1 MNDVNLNM
9 PEKILLIRMLNEG
22 DVAAIGVPALRF
34 FRQKFP
40 QADIHF
46 LTFAQGKVIIELAE
60 PDTTIK
66 VLDLWPDD
74 FFQAME
80 VFLGLAETI
89 IGEAY
94 QQIVNL
100 DTAFMPCFLSRFL
113 QDAGEPVSGN
123 YLSISIEQMLS
134 QVRDQSLQADYVNV
148 TSAYMASSFF
158 TMSRWHTNW
167 WESDYLPDGGYPE
180 FYLKQC
186 CGFSGL
192 LMDTTITLAA
202 VQTKAPLNDKKTAK
216 DKTVALCLSQSEDGY
231 LYPHSEALRLA
242 LQSKGFTVIQ
252 DKETNNSVSNF
263 LILLNGSDLMVA
275 KPGTNKW
282 LADAVG
288 CPCLLVSGATEPKVF
303 MPDFA
308 TDPTPPCPVHG
319 DNNAGALAFTQLSSP
334 KECNCDD
341 PWLLADNIE
350 AILLDSD
357 EDTQHA

>member
-1 MNDVNLNM
+1 MNDVSANS

-40 QADIHF
+40 QAELHF
-46 LTFAQGKVIIELAE
+46 LTFGQGKTIIQLAE
-60 PDTTIK
+60 PDTTIH
-66 VLDLWPDD
+66 VLDIWPDD

-80 VFLGLAETI
+80 AFLGLAETI

-100 DTAFMPCFLSRFL
+100 DTAFMPCFLARFL

-134 QVRDQSLQADYVNV
+134 QVKDQSLQADYVN
-148 TSAYMASSFF
+148 TTAAYMVSSFF

-167 WESDYLPDGGYPE
+167 WESQYLPDGGYPE

-192 LMDTTITLAA
+192 LMDLTIKLPT
-202 VQTKAPLNDKKTAK
+202 QPKKERDTKV
-216 DKTVALCLSQSEDGY
+216 VALCLSQSEDGY
-231 LYPHSEALRLA
+231 LYPHTEALRLA
-242 LQSKGFTVIQ
+242 LQSKGITVRQ
-252 DKETNNSVSNF
+252 DKEVNNSVGKF
-263 LILLNGSDLMVA
+263 LQLLSESDLMVA

-282 LADAVG
+282 IADAVN
-288 CPCLLVSGATEPKVF
+288 CPSLLISGATDPKVF
-303 MPDFA
+303 MPEFA
-308 TDPTPPCPVHG
+308 TDATVPCPQHFG
-319 DNNAGALAFTQLSSP
+319 QANQAPLSTKP
-334 KECNCDD
+334 QCNCDD

-350 AILLDSD
+350 SILSD
-357 EDTQHA
+357 LAEG